1 MCSFIREW
9 EKCKTCFLI
18 FTICRTGILK
28 HASIPLLSESHAEKT
43 KQEPKTENKQP
54 DKISQLVK
62 GY

>member
-1 MCSFIREW
+1 VGGKNVKRVC
-9 EKCKTCFLI
+9 L